1 MSSSISLPC
10 TFLAALHRRSHLVD
24 TPWTRLVKNYI
35 KRDIGCSKKLVQHF
49 SPLCEHEQGN
59 VLLSIY
65 HVEKVLDFFL
75 QAVLTLLVW
84 PILLSSTEDIS
95 YPSTPPKY
103 EYEWQVNDNY
113 SKNNY
118 GQTEERDGSNTV
130 GSYFVL
136 LPDGRTQRVSYS
148 VDPYGGKLTLLECDV

>member
-65 HVEKVLDFFL
+65 HVEKILDFFL

-148 VDPYGGKLTLLECDV
+148 VDPYGGSVYKYSKC